1 MKKKLLILL
10 LFFCLP
16 VLNSCK
22 ALSSANISEQNY
34 QPIQPIIIKPL
45 PEDQD
50 TSQAAI
56 RFLEDK
62 IKQDPDDLIAYNM
75 LGNRYLKRL
84 RETGN
89 ITYLDLAQ
97 KAANESLRVFP
108 AEQNIAGLGL
118 LTAVEY
124 SSHEFIKAKEHSE
137 LLLKLQPNKVYP
149 YQLLGDSLLELGEYK
164 KAEDIFRKMEKL
176 KDPSNNARF
185 GLVIRIARLEMLKG
199 NIAKNKT
206 YLLEALNISLNLQ
219 PSSRESTAWCLA
231 QLAESCFSTGD
242 YKMAEKYY
250 LDALTAFPNYFRA
263 MAGLAQTK
271 AAQQDLKAAI
281 YHYEQVVDILP
292 DLTFIASLA
301 DLYKLTG
308 EMEKATQKYQLV
320 ETIAKLN
327 QLNGVLYN
335 RNLALFYANHDI
347 NLEQAYQ
354 QAETEYQIRK
364 DIYGADVLAWT
375 AFKLGKLDIAQI
387 SIKEALKLGTKDA
400 KIFYHAAMI
409 FNALDDKESAKS
421 YLQQALELNPEFDPI
436 ESLLAK
442 KLLNNLIK

>member
-1 MKKKLLILL
+1 MKKKFLILL
-10 LFFCLP
+10 FCLSIL
-16 VLNSCK
+16 LNSCK
-22 ALSSANISEQNY
+22 ALSFTNISEQNY
-34 QPIQPIIIKPL
+34 QPITKPL

-50 TSQAAI
+50 TSQASI

-108 AEQNIAGLGL
+108 AEQNIAGLAL

-124 SSHEFIKAKEHSE
+124 SSHEFTKAKEHAE
-137 LLLKLQPNKVYP
+137 LLLKFQPNKAYP

-185 GLVIRIARLEMLKG
+185 ALVIRIAHLEKLKG

-219 PSSRESTAWCLA
+219 PPSRESTAWCLS

-250 LDALTAFPNYFRA
+250 LDALTAFPKYFRA

-281 YHYEQVVDILP
+281 YDYEQVIDILP

-308 EMEKATQKYQLV
+308 EVEKANQKYQLL

-327 QLNGVLYN
+327 QLNGVLYS
-335 RNLALFYANHDI
+335 RNLALFYANHNI

-364 DIYGADVLAWT
+364 DIYGADALAWT

-409 FNALDDKESAKS
+409 SNALGDKELAKN
-421 YLQQALELNPEFDPI
+421 YLQQTLELNPEFDPI
-436 ESLLAK
+436 ESLIAK
-442 KLLNNLIK
+442 ELLNNLITL